1 MPALPKVLSGL
12 ISNAM
17 TAKAATEHAY
27 EMYSIS
33 LLVGRSKR
41 KQQHW
46 YSIIVRVGR
55 LIEMETGRLC

>member
-27 EMYSIS
+27 ERNVFDITSHRKIETKTAA
-33 LLVGRSKR
+33 LV
-41 KQQHW
+41 
-46 YSIIVRVGR
+46 
-55 LIEMETGRLC
+55 